1 MISFHQFSAD
11 LKNNGI
17 FQIFIIVCISISLHV
32 EMGKDVS
39 MAGAKTVSKTLQTPK
54 LRLFII
60 ITTHKNNLPF
70 QQIVLLTFFFL
81 SFFSS
86 L

>member
-1 MISFHQFSAD
+1 
-11 LKNNGI
+11 
-17 FQIFIIVCISISLHV
+17 
-32 EMGKDVS
+32 MGKDVS

-81 SFFSS
+81 SFFLVPCRVSIHKQN
-86 L
+86 LD

>member
-11 LKNNGI
+11 LKKNGI
-17 FQIFIIVCISISLHV
+17 FHIFIIVCISISLHV

-39 MAGAKTVSKTLQTPK
+39 MAGAKTVSKMLQTQK

-60 ITTHKNNLPF
+60 ISTHNK
-70 QQIVLLTFFFL
+70 
-81 SFFSS
+81 
-86 L
+86 